1 MNAQEFLFKVIENVS
16 FCRKSLVMKLILLT
30 LMLGFAQESE
40 ERLGVLGMGKAPARI
55 EAFTQAG
62 DVGARRMLNWKLE
75 AEVEEFGA
83 ADTGMVVYEKQQD
96 WLRVKSKQGIS
107 LWVRMPQGGQFVAI
121 PDLLEG
127 NQIYLTKEDWD
138 QRLSPTAGGRR
149 GPVVKTEV
157 EPSVKIVG
165 KQMVNG
171 KLWLQVTILDAG
183 LCEVPKPKVIA
194 RGWVPLRM
202 VWYSSSGC

>member
-1 MNAQEFLFKVIENVS
+1 MILFTMMLALAQEP
-16 FCRKSLVMKLILLT
+16 
-30 LMLGFAQESE
+30 E
-40 ERLGVLGMGKAPARI
+40 ERLGMLGMGKAPERV
-55 EAFTQAG
+55 EAFAQAG
-62 DVGARRMLNWKLE
+62 GGGARQILHWKLE
-75 AEVEEFGA
+75 AQVEGFGA

-96 WLRVKSKQGIS
+96 WLRVKSKQGLS
-107 LWVRMPQGGQFVAI
+107 LWVRMPQGGQFVAL

-127 NQIYLTKEDWD
+127 NQIYLTKKDWD
-138 QRLSPTAGGRR
+138 QRLSNTAGGPR
-149 GPVVKTEV
+149 GLAMKTDV

-183 LCEVPKPKVIA
+183 MCEVPKPKVIA
-194 RGWVPLRM
+194 KGWVPLRM

>member
-1 MNAQEFLFKVIENVS
+1 MCKSFFFKVIEKAKLYRQS
-16 FCRKSLVMKLILLT
+16 IVMKLILLT

-40 ERLGVLGMGKAPARI
+40 ERLGMLGMGKAPARI

-62 DVGARRMLNWKLE
+62 GAGTKRILNWKLE
-75 AEVEEFGA
+75 AQVEEFGA

-96 WLRVKSKQGIS
+96 WLRVKSKQGAS
-107 LWVRMPQGGQFVAI
+107 LWVRMPQGGQFVAL

-127 NQIYLTKEDWD
+127 NLIYLTKEDWD
-138 QRLSPTAGGRR
+138 QKLSSTAGGPR
-149 GPVVKTEV
+149 GPALKTYV

-183 LCEVPKPKVIA
+183 LCEAPKPKVVA
-194 RGWVPLRM
+194 KGWVPLRM